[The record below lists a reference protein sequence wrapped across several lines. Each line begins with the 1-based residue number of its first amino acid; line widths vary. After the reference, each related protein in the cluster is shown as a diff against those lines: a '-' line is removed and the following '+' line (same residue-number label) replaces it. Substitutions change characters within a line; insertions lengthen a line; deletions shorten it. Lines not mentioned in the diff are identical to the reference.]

1 LYLNAV
7 TETKL
12 VVDTSRGE
20 RLRINF
26 DVTFPALPCSIV
38 SLDAMDISGE
48 QHLDVRHDIIKKRID
63 AHGNV
68 IETRP
73 DTIGAPKIERPLQRH
88 GGRLEHNETYCGSC
102 YGAEAT
108 DDDCCNN
115 CEEVREAY
123 RKKGWALS
131 DPDLID
137 QCKREGFL
145 QKIKD
150 EEGEGC
156 NIYGFLDVNKVAG
169 NFHFAPGKS
178 FQQSNVHVHDLL
190 AFHKDSFNISHKINR
205 LAFGDYFP
213 GAVNPLDGYFVCA
226 FFSYG
231 LSDVVLCSSLASVA
245 NGSNIKTSAFVSAC
259 SVQWIQQTPNAM
271 YQYFLKVV
279 PTVFTD
285 VNGHVIQSNQFSVT
299 EHVKGA
305 ELGQLQS
312 LPGVFLFYDLSP
324 IKVGDLYRD
333 TCFVLALPDQCLCHC
348 WSNQKENGNRKV
360 QLMLDAA
367 EDLTWCLGIGI
378 GPQENQC
385 FKAKGT
391 WPKALRPLSAQRQ
404 HVLVSARIKIGK
416 EVGFVRP
423 KTRSCFIFAKSE
435 IHFHPTSGHD
445 SPSIGL
451 ETVPSHLKPVPASA
465 LDLIVE
471 EATVQAATRA
481 VAQYIANQAP
491 PQPPPINP
499 QEEPFIYEGHDYMR
513 RRMNERAQPN
523 EEVSSRI
530 SIPKDRANS
539 PTYSPSRTASWM
551 RSQMSKGKISKPL
564 SDDRIGRAK

>member
-1 LYLNAV
+1 MESIIGKLRSLDAYPKINEDFYSRTLSGGVITLASSIVMFLLFFSELSSYFLIHISLSLEIFMPLRLYLNAV

-156 NIYGFLDVNKVAG
+156 NVYGFLDVNKVAG

-190 AFHKDSFNISHKINR
+190 AFHKDSFNISHRINR

-226 FFSYG
+226 FFFYG
-231 LSDVVLCSSLASVA
+231 LSDVILCSFWPVVCK
-245 NGSNIKTSAFVSAC
+245 NGSIIKTSAFVSTC
-259 SVQWIQQTPNAM
+259 SVQWTQQTPNAM
-271 YQYFLKVV
+271 YQYFLKWL
-279 PTVFTD
+279 
-285 VNGHVIQSNQFSVT
+285 H
-299 EHVKGA
+299 
-305 ELGQLQS
+305 
-312 LPGVFLFYDLSP
+312 
-324 IKVGDLYRD
+324 
-333 TCFVLALPDQCLCHC
+333 
-348 WSNQKENGNRKV
+348 
-360 QLMLDAA
+360 
-367 EDLTWCLGIGI
+367 
-378 GPQENQC
+378 
-385 FKAKGT
+385 
-391 WPKALRPLSAQRQ
+391 
-404 HVLVSARIKIGK
+404 
-416 EVGFVRP
+416 
-423 KTRSCFIFAKSE
+423 
-435 IHFHPTSGHD
+435 
-445 SPSIGL
+445 
-451 ETVPSHLKPVPASA
+451 
-465 LDLIVE
+465 
-471 EATVQAATRA
+471 
-481 VAQYIANQAP
+481 
-491 PQPPPINP
+491 
-499 QEEPFIYEGHDYMR
+499 EGHELEIVRD
-513 RRMNERAQPN
+513 
-523 EEVSSRI
+523 
-530 SIPKDRANS
+530 AN
-539 PTYSPSRTASWM
+539 
-551 RSQMSKGKISKPL
+551 
-564 SDDRIGRAK
+564 